1 MLIRQEEMQ
10 RQDELHEIALQEELQ
25 AIEIELGRRRQKTK
39 KKNVQKYP
47 KKLFKLFPLAD
58 LKLHWKCS
66 CVDALQIVILTC
78 DTNLFSHYR
87 YISMEPQFWP
97 DTSF

>member
-66 CVDALQIVILTC
+66 CVKALQIVILTC

-87 YISMEPQFWP
+87 YISMEPHFWP

>member
-47 KKLFKLFPLAD
+47 KKLFKLFPLAN

-66 CVDALQIVILTC
+66 CVDALQIVILTR

-87 YISMEPQFWP
+87 YISMEPHFWP

>member
-10 RQDELHEIALQEELQ
+10 RQDELHEIALREELQ

-58 LKLHWKCS
+58 LKLHWKC
-66 CVDALQIVILTC
+66 VDALQIVILTS
-78 DTNLFSHYR
+78 DTN
-87 YISMEPQFWP
+87 
-97 DTSF
+97 

>member
-1 MLIRQEEMQ
+1 MIIRQEEMQ

-58 LKLHWKCS
+58 LKLHWKC
-66 CVDALQIVILTC
+66 VNALQIVILTS
-78 DTNLFSHYR
+78 DTNSFSHYR

-97 DTSF
+97 NTSF

>member
-25 AIEIELGRRRQKTK
+25 AIEVELGRRRQKTK

-58 LKLHWKCS
+58 LKLHWKF
-66 CVDALQIVILTC
+66 VNALLQKVISTC

-87 YISMEPQFWP
+87 YISMEPHFWP

>member
-10 RQDELHEIALQEELQ
+10 RQDELHEIALREELQ

-58 LKLHWKCS
+58 LKLHWKC
-66 CVDALQIVILTC
+66 VKALQIVILTC

-87 YISMEPQFWP
+87 YISMEPHFWP

>member
-47 KKLFKLFPLAD
+47 KKLFKLFPLAE
-58 LKLHWKCS
+58 LKLHLKWS
-66 CVDALQIVILTC
+66 CVKALQIVILTR

-87 YISMEPQFWP
+87 YNI
-97 DTSF
+97 